1 MINLGN
7 LSKASSKN
15 VRKTAKVGFEVFLFL
30 SSAYSMKFSQVSKP
44 VFLTKRLT
52 LQDEIQTR
60 VLSHMNLK
68 KMSTAVYRK
77 IDLYLKMST
86 LIANKE
92 LFNCFSSL
100 NPFSV
105 KKILEGLEV

>member
-1 MINLGN
+1 M
-7 LSKASSKN
+7 
-15 VRKTAKVGFEVFLFL
+15 
-30 SSAYSMKFSQVSKP
+30 
-44 VFLTKRLT
+44 RLAPPD
-52 LQDEIQTR
+52 QIQTR
-60 VLSHMNLK
+60 VISHKNLK

-92 LFNCFSSL
+92 LFNCFSSM

-105 KKILEGLEV
+105 KKILEGVEV